1 MPPLFPAA
9 EVGGPGAPDLPL
21 GVSGLCD
28 PGPYGV
34 GGLLGGVVGD
44 GVVNV
49 VGRAPSVGLPDV
61 ELDAVFPGAGGA
73 GTGGGGARLAGVVGT
88 GGFGPMGGPL
98 GGDPTPASGGG
109 GVGDPEGGTSIESD
123 AVGGPVDDIG
133 ASGADASDL
142 TTPVQRVVRL
152 GDGSFVF

>member
-21 GVSGLCD
+21 GVGGLCD

-34 GGLLGGVVGD
+34 GGLLG
-44 GVVNV
+44 VVNV
-49 VGRAPSVGLPDV
+49 VGRASSVGLPDV
-61 ELDAVFPGAGGA
+61 ELDAVYPGAGGA
-73 GTGGGGARLAGVVGT
+73 GTGGSGTRLSGVVGT

-98 GGDPTPASGGG
+98 GGDPAPASGGG
-109 GVGDPEGGTSIESD
+109 GVDDPEGGTSIESD
-123 AVGGPVDDIG
+123 TVGGPDDDIG
-133 ASGADASDL
+133 AGGADASDL